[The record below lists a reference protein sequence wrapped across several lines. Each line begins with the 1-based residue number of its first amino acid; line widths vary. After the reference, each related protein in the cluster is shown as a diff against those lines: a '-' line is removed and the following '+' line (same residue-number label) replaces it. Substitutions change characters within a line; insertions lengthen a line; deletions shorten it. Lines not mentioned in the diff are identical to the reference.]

1 MIKKLSFFILLLLV
15 FKLKSQNTKGFYV
28 DGFNTILGNTARE
41 DSVLLFAKNNGFNYI
56 TLYNVYQ
63 VNSATPLTNT
73 TSAQGFANFISKAKT
88 QYSITEVGVAAE
100 NYTFFRN
107 VIYVYNQQHPSIS
120 EKVDVYNLEFEFWIP
135 SSVTS
140 GAYYCTTYLQPNG
153 FSCDTAGAFG
163 YYKKTLKRIDSL
175 ANATGQKSEAY
186 FGFFNTGQGKQ
197 IVQTGVDRVLLS
209 IYIPSANYSQS
220 YQYNYVNPR
229 LQNLASANTAIKVMP
244 LYSSEP
250 SFMQTWVNAN
260 PFFLPYSN
268 FVSSLTVE
276 TGSWKTYIQSEGI
289 QWFAYSF
296 LPKKNLTTGITE
308 NSIESNIILYP
319 NPSSSFCTIEVPNFD
334 DNTSISIKNILGE
347 ELFFTKL
354 YQYHQD
360 IDVSYFKTGVYF
372 VKVYLDNKSFT
383 KKLIIQ
389 R

>member
-15 FKLKSQNTKGFYV
+15 FNLKSQNTKGFFV

-120 EKVDVYNLEFEFWIP
+120 QKVDVYNLEFEFWIP

-319 NPSSSFCTIEVPNFD
+319 NPISSFCTIEVPNFD

>member
-1 MIKKLSFFILLLLV
+1 MIKKLSIFILLLLV
-15 FKLKSQNTKGFYV
+15 FNLKSQNTKGFYI

-63 VNSATPLTNT
+63 VNSSTPLTNT
-73 TSAQGFANFISKAKT
+73 TSAQGFANFINKAKT

-107 VIYVYNQQHPSIS
+107 VIHVYNQQHSSINQ
-120 EKVDVYNLEFEFWIP
+120 KVDVYNLEFEFWIP
-135 SSVTS
+135 SSVS
-140 GAYYCTTYLQPNG
+140 AGSYYCTTYLQPNG

-186 FGFFNTGQGKQ
+186 FGFFNIGQGKQ

-229 LQNLASANTAIKVMP
+229 LQYLASANTTIKVMP

-250 SFMQTWVNAN
+250 SFMKTWVNTN
-260 PFFLPYSN
+260 SFFLPYTN
-268 FVSSLTVE
+268 FASSLTAE
-276 TGSWKTYIQSEGI
+276 TGSWKTYIQPEGI

-319 NPSSSFCTIEVPNFD
+319 NPSSSFFTIEVPNFD

-354 YQYHQD
+354 YQYQQNID
-360 IDVSYFKTGVYF
+360 ISYFKTGVYF

>member
-1 MIKKLSFFILLLLV
+1 MIKKLSIFILLLLV
-15 FKLKSQNTKGFYV
+15 FNLKSQNTKGFYI

-63 VNSATPLTNT
+63 VNSSTPLTNT
-73 TSAQGFANFISKAKT
+73 TSAQGFANFINKAKT

-107 VIYVYNQQHPSIS
+107 VIHVYNQQHSSINQ
-120 EKVDVYNLEFEFWIP
+120 KVDVYNLEFEFWIP
-135 SSVTS
+135 SSVTAGS
-140 GAYYCTTYLQPNG
+140 YYCTTYLQPNG

-229 LQNLASANTAIKVMP
+229 LQYLASANTTIKVMP

-250 SFMQTWVNAN
+250 SFMKTWVNTSS
-260 PFFLPYSN
+260 FFLPYTN
-268 FVSSLTVE
+268 FASSLTAE
-276 TGSWKTYIQSEGI
+276 TGSWKTYIQPEGI

-319 NPSSSFCTIEVPNFD
+319 NPSSSFFTIEVPNFD

-347 ELFFTKL
+347 ELFFTRL
-354 YQYHQD
+354 YQYQQD
-360 IDVSYFKTGVYF
+360 IDISYFKTGVYF
-372 VKVYLDNKSFT
+372 VTLYLDNKSFT

>member
-15 FKLKSQNTKGFYV
+15 FNLKSQNTKGFYV

-107 VIYVYNQQHPSIS
+107 VIHVYNQQHPAINQ
-120 EKVDVYNLEFEFWIP
+120 KVDVYNLEFEFWIP

-140 GAYYCTTYLQPNG
+140 GSYYCTTYLQPNG

-163 YYKKTLKRIDSL
+163 YYKNTLKRIDSL

-229 LQNLASANTAIKVMP
+229 LQYLASANTTIKVMP

-250 SFMQTWVNAN
+250 SFMKTWAN
-260 PFFLPYSN
+260 TNSFFLPYTN
-268 FVSSLTVE
+268 FASSLTAE
-276 TGSWKTYIQSEGI
+276 TGAWKTYIQPEGI

-296 LPKKNLTTGITE
+296 LPKKNLTTSITE
-308 NSIESNIILYP
+308 SFLEPNIILYP
-319 NPSSSFCTIEVPNFD
+319 NPSSSFFTVEAPNLD
-334 DNTSISIKNILGE
+334 DNTMISIKNILGE

-354 YQYHQD
+354 YQHQQD
-360 IDVSYFKTGVYF
+360 IDVSYFKTGLYF
-372 VKVYLDNKSFT
+372 VTVYHYDKSIT
-383 KKLIIQ
+383 KKLLLE

>member
-15 FKLKSQNTKGFYV
+15 FNLKSQNTKGFFV

-120 EKVDVYNLEFEFWIP
+120 QKVDVYNLEFEFWIP

>member
-1 MIKKLSFFILLLLV
+1 MLRKGLIFIMFCFAIV
-15 FKLKSQNTKGFYV
+15 LKSQNIKGFYV

-56 TLYNVYQ
+56 ALYNVYQ

-73 TSAQGFANFISKAKT
+73 TTAQGFANFINKAKT

-107 VIYVYNQQHPSIS
+107 VIHVYNQQHTSVNQ
-120 EKVDVYNLEFEFWIP
+120 KVDVYNFEFEFWIP
-135 SSVTS
+135 SSVTAGS
-140 GAYYCTTYLQPNG
+140 YYCTTYLQPNG

-163 YYKKTLKRIDSL
+163 FYKKTLKRIDSL

-220 YQYNYVNPR
+220 YQYNYVKPR
-229 LQNLASANTAIKVMP
+229 LQDLASANTNIKVMP

-250 SFMQTWVNAN
+250 SFMKTWVNTN
-260 PFFLPYSN
+260 SFFLPYSN
-268 FVSSLTVE
+268 LVSSLSTE
-276 TGSWKTYIQSEGI
+276 TGSWKAYIQPEGI

-296 LPKKNLTTGITE
+296 LPKKNLTTGISE
-308 NSIESNIILYP
+308 NSIESSIIFYP
-319 NPSSSFCTIEVPNFD
+319 NPSNAFITIEAPILEN
-334 DNTSISIKNILGE
+334 NTNVSIKNILGE

-354 YQYHQD
+354 NQSHQE
-360 IDVSYFKTGVYF
+360 INISSFNTGVYF
-372 VKVYLDNKSFT
+372 VTVYLNNKSFT
-383 KKLIIQ
+383 KKLIIE